1 MKAFHLSVFLLASF
15 LRAILPLREQRAS
28 LVLGKRYS
36 GEDAQAAGIVDEVCP
51 LAELRDTAIAAAGKL
66 AGRDGL
72 DRRTLVALKRD
83 LYRDVVRA
91 LAEPNRMYSLL

>member
-1 MKAFHLSVFLLASF
+1 M
-15 LRAILPLREQRAS
+15 
-28 LVLGKRYS
+28 VLGKRYS

-66 AGRDGL
+66 AGREGL

-83 LYRDVVRA
+83 LYRDVLRA
-91 LAEPNRMYSLL
+91 LTEPNRMYSLL